1 MISVPM
7 FELAKVTDEEVLTK
21 IASQVISSHQHILGK
36 NVADFE
42 NNFAKY
48 LEIKH
53 CSGVANGSDALV
65 IALRAI
71 GIKANDEVATVANAG
86 FYTCAALNQ
95 IGAKPIFIDIEA
107 KTLQMDPEDLKA
119 KISNSNIK
127 AVVVTHLFGQVAP
140 IQEIV
145 NICKK
150 KSIKVIEDCAQAHGA
165 QVNNQ
170 KVGTFGDMATFSFYP
185 TKNLGAIGDGG
196 AVVTNN
202 QDLANKI
209 TSLRQYGWS
218 EKYHVDN
225 PFGMNSR
232 LDEIQAAFLSEKLT
246 KLNIWNKERI
256 SIANKYFSEF
266 ENIKI
271 KLLEGTLSG
280 VVHLFVIIVENR
292 SELISHLSKNNVQYG
307 IHYPIADHRQKVFK
321 GKFENLTLPVTE
333 DFVEKIISLPV
344 YPGMSSDKVHHVIE
358 VINSF

>member
-21 IASQVISSHQHILGK
+21 IASQVISSHQHILSK

-48 LEIKH
+48 LKIKH
-53 CSGVANGSDALV
+53 CFGVANGSDALV
-65 IALRAI
+65 IVLRAI

-107 KTLQMDPEDLKA
+107 KTLQMDPEDLEA

-170 KVGTFGDMATFSFYP
+170 KVGTFGDIATFSFYP

-196 AVVTNN
+196 AVVT
-202 QDLANKI
+202 
-209 TSLRQYGWS
+209 R
-218 EKYHVDN
+218 
-225 PFGMNSR
+225 
-232 LDEIQAAFLSEKLT
+232 
-246 KLNIWNKERI
+246 NKERI

-266 ENIKI
+266 ENNKI

-280 VVHLFVIIVENR
+280 VVHLFVIIIDNR

-344 YPGMSSDKVHHVIE
+344 YPGISSDKIQHVIE

>member
-1 MISVPM
+1 MILVPM

-21 IASQVISSHQHILGK
+21 IASQVISSNHHILSK
-36 NVADFE
+36 NVVDFE

-48 LEIKH
+48 LEVKH
-53 CSGVANGSDALV
+53 CFGVANGSDALV

-95 IGAKPIFIDIEA
+95 IGAMPIFIDIEPE
-107 KTLQMDPEDLKA
+107 TLQMSPEDLKA

-140 IQEIV
+140 IKEIV
-145 NICKK
+145 SICKK

-165 QVNNQ
+165 QLNGQ
-170 KVGTFGDMATFSFYP
+170 KVGTFGDLATFSFYP

-209 TSLRQYGWS
+209 ISLRQYGWS
-218 EKYHVDN
+218 EKYHVVN
-225 PFGMNSR
+225 KFGMNSR
-232 LDEIQAAFLSEKLT
+232 LDEIQAAFLSEKLSR
-246 KLNIWNKERI
+246 LDIWNKERI

-266 ENIKI
+266 KNNKI
-271 KLLEGTLSG
+271 KLLEGTLIG
-280 VVHLFVIIVENR
+280 VVHLFVIIVDKR
-292 SELISHLSKNNVQYG
+292 SELIAHLSQNNIQYG
-307 IHYPIADHRQKVFK
+307 IHYPIADHRQKVFE
-321 GKFENLTLPVTE
+321 GKFESLTLPITE
-333 DFVEKIISLPV
+333 VFVEKIISLPI
-344 YPGMSSDKVHHVIE
+344 YPGMSSDKVNHVIK